1 MGPAFEEIVLQNS
14 QHSLVINEVMLLL
27 AEKRTSLSALN
38 AGIAVVAVPLSILT
52 LLVAT
57 SRFYE
62 ALLVMH
68 LLAPLWAACA
78 TLFVLGMYIIM
89 RAVIRIR
96 RFDAHIAE
104 LKERDAA
111 VRELIE
117 VE

>member
-1 MGPAFEEIVLQNS
+1 MGPALEEIVLQNS

-52 LLVAT
+52 FLIAT

-62 ALLVMH
+62 TLMVMH

-78 TLFVLGMYIIM
+78 VLFALGMYIIV
-89 RAVIRIR
+89 RAVLRTR
-96 RFDAHIAE
+96 RYDARIAE
-104 LKERDAA
+104 IKEKDAE